1 VTIFTFEKN
10 CDGSFDLFKT
20 EKNGR
25 SSPLNSTAMNHTL
38 MTIRRPEFNEYHPVF
53 KRYIDAVDEEDIVG
67 LLARNKE
74 NMIRFLETIGW
85 EKWDHAYAPGKWT
98 LAEVIGHLIDYE
110 RIFAYRA
117 LRIARNDMTP
127 MSGFEQDEL
136 VKFAAANQRLP
147 ESLVR
152 EYAAVETQPSSFLKI
167 LPMKCGID
175 TDQRA
180 DIPSRR
186 WPLHTSSPA
195 MKLSTGN

>member
-1 VTIFTFEKN
+1 
-10 CDGSFDLFKT
+10 
-20 EKNGR
+20 
-25 SSPLNSTAMNHTL
+25 MNHTL

-152 EYAAVETQPSSFLKI
+152 EYAAVRDATIQLFENFTDEMWDRYGSAGGYSF
-167 LPMKCGID
+167 
-175 TDQRA
+175 T
-180 DIPSRR
+180 
-186 WPLHTSSPA
+186 PLAIAYIIAGHEIVHRQLIE
-195 MKLSTGN
+195 KRYL